1 MLLNQDLVGSC
12 CKLERLIGL
21 DGHYLGWG
29 ETNTQTKA
37 KKKTFWE
44 DRSSGN
50 KRSLVNVLQIN
61 ANIPH
66 IVGMGLGKSLE
77 IILSPN

>member
-1 MLLNQDLVGSC
+1 MKQ
-12 CKLERLIGL
+12 
-21 DGHYLGWG
+21 
-29 ETNTQTKA
+29 TQTKA